1 MFGYVI
7 INRDALS
14 EAEFTRFR
22 AHYCGLCRQL
32 YTQYGLSGCATLS
45 YDLTFLQLLLASL
58 YEPEEERRTERCL
71 LHPFKKHE
79 CVITPVNQV
88 LKVASVLAGTLA
100 AAQGGIRGWC
110 AGLIVGGGYM
120 ALGIALYCAFEG
132 TLLPISVIA
141 GDLALGLISG
151 FLSGLLAS
159 TMKSVRTS

>member
-1 MFGYVI
+1 MGAKTNAGGRRSAGVSVI
-7 INRDALS
+7 RGILIAAATSVVLVLLFDLG
-14 EAEFTRFR
+14 AE
-22 AHYCGLCRQL
+22 
-32 YTQYGLSGCATLS
+32 
-45 YDLTFLQLLLASL
+45 
-58 YEPEEERRTERCL
+58 
-71 LHPFKKHE
+71 
-79 CVITPVNQV
+79 VITPVNQV

-100 AAQGGIRGWC
+100 AAQGEIRLWC

>member
-1 MFGYVI
+1 MGAKTNAGGRRSAGVSVI
-7 INRDALS
+7 RGILIAAATSVVLVLLFACAVLLFDLG
-14 EAEFTRFR
+14 AE
-22 AHYCGLCRQL
+22 
-32 YTQYGLSGCATLS
+32 
-45 YDLTFLQLLLASL
+45 
-58 YEPEEERRTERCL
+58 
-71 LHPFKKHE
+71 
-79 CVITPVNQV
+79 VITPVNQV

>member
-1 MFGYVI
+1 MGAKTNAGGRRSAGVSVI
-7 INRDALS
+7 RGILIAAATSVVLVLLFACAVLLFDLG
-14 EAEFTRFR
+14 AE
-22 AHYCGLCRQL
+22 
-32 YTQYGLSGCATLS
+32 
-45 YDLTFLQLLLASL
+45 
-58 YEPEEERRTERCL
+58 
-71 LHPFKKHE
+71 
-79 CVITPVNQV
+79 VITPVNQV
-88 LKVASVLAGTLA
+88 LKVASVLAGTLV

-110 AGLIVGGGYM
+110 AGLIAGGGYM

>member
-1 MFGYVI
+1 MLLFDLG
-7 INRDALS
+7 
-14 EAEFTRFR
+14 AE
-22 AHYCGLCRQL
+22 
-32 YTQYGLSGCATLS
+32 
-45 YDLTFLQLLLASL
+45 
-58 YEPEEERRTERCL
+58 
-71 LHPFKKHE
+71 
-79 CVITPVNQV
+79 VITPVNQV

-100 AAQGGIRGWC
+100 AAQGEIRLWC